1 MYIPPY
7 GIIPS
12 LPNKAVITGT
22 ARRLSNLA
30 GWYHHL
36 TSGRLSLP
44 MYSVSKLN
52 NNLQWDNFKVWCDD
66 SFAIK
71 KEWSL
76 GRAELDIN
84 SEIEARKAETNE
96 VFATDVYRKLDFNK
110 VWSWMELQILADGRY
125 PPGRV
130 TTFRSVFKTGLVTPE
145 DWTTDDID
153 DVNLA
158 VIECCD
164 CSSDIMIF
172 ITKRLNSIRAA
183 IDDFYSSF
191 TLLGSTKSVMNKDTT
206 VKEALVT
213 AEFLGTYDKQ
223 AEAISELPAAP
234 RREDYDSLGKFLKA
248 SAEHNI
254 LAKRFALKASVT
266 SQQPAVTTVTSQL
279 ETEGAT
285 T

>member
-22 ARRLSNLA
+22 ARRLFNLA

-153 DVNLA
+153 DVSLA

-164 CSSDIMIF
+164 CSNDIMIF

-213 AEFLGTYDKQ
+213 AEFLGNYDKQ

-254 LAKRFALKASVT
+254 LAKRFALKAS
-266 SQQPAVTTVTSQL
+266 QQSVVTTVTSQL
-279 ETEGAT
+279 ETEGET

>member
-1 MYIPPY
+1 
-7 GIIPS
+7 
-12 LPNKAVITGT
+12 
-22 ARRLSNLA
+22 
-30 GWYHHL
+30 
-36 TSGRLSLP
+36 

-153 DVNLA
+153 DVSLA

-234 RREDYDSLGKFLKA
+234 KREDYDSLGKFLKA

-254 LAKRFALKASVT
+254 LAKRFALKAS
-266 SQQPAVTTVTSQL
+266 QQSVVTTVTSQL
-279 ETEGAT
+279 ETEGET